1 MPTILPDLSSKG
13 QRSKG
18 GEGRKGRR
26 EERGDRKKA
35 KTRNKSNINLKLS
48 NFKYLRNCFLDFS
61 NKLQINAAK
70 STCDQTSSDKAPVTA
85 KLVKEVLSTLTSEQ
99 PHFLTILLTI
109 LFVHVLAKQIKYF
122 PINFNS
128 YKFQYFMFYFQENMF
143 YA

>member
-1 MPTILPDLSSKG
+1 MPTILPDLSSKD

-85 KLVKEVLSTLTSEQ
+85 KLVKEVLSTLTSE
-99 PHFLTILLTI
+99 
-109 LFVHVLAKQIKYF
+109 
-122 PINFNS
+122 
-128 YKFQYFMFYFQENMF
+128 
-143 YA
+143 